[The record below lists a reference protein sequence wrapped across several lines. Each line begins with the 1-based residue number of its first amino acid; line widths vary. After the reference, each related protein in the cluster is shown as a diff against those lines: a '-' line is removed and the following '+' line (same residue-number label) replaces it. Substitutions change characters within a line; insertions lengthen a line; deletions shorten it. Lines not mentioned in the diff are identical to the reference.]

1 MPLVRNQVFHGLV
14 LRSQDYLDND
24 QLLYVFTD
32 RFGIITFWLR
42 GVKKP
47 RSKKHYLALP
57 FTYGKYQGSIN
68 RRGFSFL
75 NDALQVQQFEK
86 IATDLR
92 LNAYTSYIYDLVL
105 RAFAAGEPQLLWF
118 NKLMQAT
125 KLIDQG
131 LDAQIIINIIEIQL
145 LQPFGVQP
153 NWHSCVIGGE
163 TQGTF
168 DYSLVKAGI
177 ICQKH
182 WAEDEH
188 RLHLAPKAVSYLRLF
203 AQIDLQRIGQI
214 KVSANIK
221 AQLRQTIDAI
231 YRDSVGVYPKS
242 KKFLDQMDH
251 WQI

>member
-1 MPLVRNQVFHGLV
+1 
-14 LRSQDYLDND
+14 
-24 QLLYVFTD
+24 
-32 RFGIITFWLR
+32 
-42 GVKKP
+42 
-47 RSKKHYLALP
+47 LALVC
-57 FTYGKYQGSIN
+57 YW
-68 RRGFSFL
+68 RR
-75 NDALQVQQFEK
+75 
-86 IATDLR
+86 
-92 LNAYTSYIYDLVL
+92 NAGY
-105 RAFAAGEPQLLWF
+105 
-118 NKLMQAT
+118 
-125 KLIDQG
+125 
-131 LDAQIIINIIEIQL
+131 
-145 LQPFGVQP
+145 
-153 NWHSCVIGGE
+153 
-163 TQGTF
+163 F